1 MDPRPVAYV
10 VGNHMH
16 WVDMEWLW
24 GYHVLPGSVRDM
36 LDLCREAGVKACVN
50 FDAVGY
56 ERLAVEAPEALEALR
71 SAVQAGIVEPVG
83 CSYGQ
88 PYGLFHGGESNVR
101 QRVFG
106 VRSTMRLLGVRPRTF
121 WEEEF
126 DFFPQLPQIL
136 AGCGFTGASLFFQ
149 WTWHTPEVPI
159 EETPVVLWEGIDGTR
174 LPTATRNRLNLHQ
187 WPEDMDHVLGTFAAS
202 PEDFGDRP
210 LILQWLEL
218 MPSPDWM
225 CRSELILPKL
235 KELIADP
242 RFEVQPMT
250 LGEYL
255 AGAGDALPVRAYAMS
270 DVWHGLSLG
279 KGGDRM
285 RRESAETE
293 ALLLATESRAASLSL
308 FGRPYA
314 TWDVVPV
321 WELEEAWR
329 ELLIAQHHDI
339 DECEGLCGR
348 IGRAHY
354 ANAQTRA
361 IELGEALDA
370 RLATLLECAD
380 HEVPESWGS
389 IVLRVDP
396 ISDASAFKVDDEG
409 RVTLA
414 GLDEP
419 FCELGWTEQQVLR
432 RPRDVGRIEVVR
444 EEDRTSC
451 FLLEHHPLSWF
462 VRASQGGVSLDVVSE
477 LPLEPGFGGA
487 LVARFRLPGGIERLW
502 ADTPYSVSQ
511 VEATS
516 RGRRKYPE
524 GDWMTSPQWFEEVEG
539 AFTGLSFVD
548 LEVAQPDGSWAG
560 VMVLLDGTRQ
570 WFRNDDGSVHCV
582 LDLYDPWDERHDLPV
597 QPALAFLPHGPLSPA
612 DRVRLALAHRAGVLA
627 EEPEG
632 HPLRSFMPLVCRNP
646 HVVPTALYR
655 ELESFAGRGLD
666 RYAGAGLG
674 YPFVARLVEFD
685 GVETVAEVFVA
696 GPVAKA
702 FKTNLLGE
710 VLEVLAPEEGPE
722 DGLGVSPAAL
732 EPYGIVPQT
741 LRVPMRPHEIATL
754 VLDLVPGRKQI
765 RDLDAKRDVW
775 ATVHR

>member
-1 MDPRPVAYV
+1 M
-10 VGNHMH
+10 
-16 WVDMEWLW
+16 
-24 GYHVLPGSVRDM
+24 
-36 LDLCREAGVKACVN
+36 
-50 FDAVGY
+50 
-56 ERLAVEAPEALEALR
+56 
-71 SAVQAGIVEPVG
+71 
-83 CSYGQ
+83 
-88 PYGLFHGGESNVR
+88 
-101 QRVFG
+101 
-106 VRSTMRLLGVRPRTF
+106 
-121 WEEEF
+121 
-126 DFFPQLPQIL
+126 
-136 AGCGFTGASLFFQ
+136 
-149 WTWHTPEVPI
+149 
-159 EETPVVLWEGIDGTR
+159 
-174 LPTATRNRLNLHQ
+174 
-187 WPEDMDHVLGTFAAS
+187 
-202 PEDFGDRP
+202 
-210 LILQWLEL
+210 
-218 MPSPDWM
+218 
-225 CRSELILPKL
+225 
-235 KELIADP
+235 
-242 RFEVQPMT
+242 
-250 LGEYL
+250 
-255 AGAGDALPVRAYAMS
+255 
-270 DVWHGLSLG
+270 
-279 KGGDRM
+279 
-285 RRESAETE
+285 
-293 ALLLATESRAASLSL
+293 
-308 FGRPYA
+308 
-314 TWDVVPV
+314 
-321 WELEEAWR
+321 
-329 ELLIAQHHDI
+329 
-339 DECEGLCGR
+339 
-348 IGRAHY
+348 
-354 ANAQTRA
+354 
-361 IELGEALDA
+361 
-370 RLATLLECAD
+370 
-380 HEVPESWGS
+380 
-389 IVLRVDP
+389 
-396 ISDASAFKVDDEG
+396 
-409 RVTLA
+409 
-414 GLDEP
+414 
-419 FCELGWTEQQVLR
+419 
-432 RPRDVGRIEVVR
+432 
-444 EEDRTSC
+444 
-451 FLLEHHPLSWF
+451 
-462 VRASQGGVSLDVVSE
+462 SLDVVSE